1 MITVETVLLLL
12 ALICFVLSACGL
24 AARVN
29 LQSLGLALLVLGMLL
44 GGRPLR

>member
-1 MITVETVLLLL
+1 MISVETVLLLL
-12 ALICFVLSACGL
+12 ALICFVISTVGVAT
-24 AARVN
+24 RVN